1 MKIVK
6 LISLT
11 LAAIVLTA
19 CHPFGTSNLET
30 PSPLPTFTPTA
41 QVQELWSESVGN
53 GTNSLGLRFAIGY
66 SDGLLYTTDAG
77 GDVQATDAKTGDKVW
92 NVSVGED
99 VTSGASAGNGIVIV
113 GTDMGHAIALDAKT
127 GQQKWDADVGNQMLA
142 PAQIANNIVILK
154 TVADTLIALDASSG
168 RQLWNFV
175 NDAPTLI
182 LRLGSTP
189 QIAGNNVYVGFA
201 SGRLSALGL
210 QMGDILWQQQIAL
223 PRGANAVQQMVDIDA
238 DPVLQSDR
246 LYTATYQGNIAALGL
261 SDGRTIWSHS
271 ISTYT
276 GLVADQSAVYVTD
289 AKGYVWAFSASDGRV
304 IWRQK
309 KLRAR
314 VLTAP
319 SLMANYIVVA
329 DAEGYLHWIDTQTGQ
344 FAARAMV
351 ADNEVISSQPLV
363 VGNQVF
369 VLTDA
374 GHLKAYQLG
383 K

>member
-6 LISLT
+6 LISLA
-11 LAAIVLTA
+11 LVAVALTA
-19 CHPFGTSNLET
+19 CHPFGTSNLEA
-30 PSPLPTFTPTA
+30 PAALPTFTPTVA
-41 QVQELWSESVGN
+41 VQELWSESVGN
-53 GTNSLGLRFAIGY
+53 GSNDLGLRFAIGY
-66 SDGLLYTTDAG
+66 SDGLVYTTDASG
-77 GDVQATDAKTGDKVW
+77 YVQATDAKTGDEVW
-92 NVSVGED
+92 GMNVGEA
-99 VTSGASAGNGIVIV
+99 VTSGASAGDGLVVV
-113 GTDMGHAIALDAKT
+113 GTDTGHAIALDAKT
-127 GQQKWDADVGNQMLA
+127 GKQKWDADVGNQMLA
-142 PAQIANNIVILK
+142 PAQIANNIVIVK
-154 TVADTLIALDASSG
+154 TVADTLMALDASSG
-168 RQLWNFV
+168 RQLWDFV

-189 QIAGNNVYVGFA
+189 QIAGNNVYVGFS

-210 QMGDILWQQQIAL
+210 QMGDILWQQQVAL

-246 LYTATYQGNIAALGL
+246 VYTATYQGNIAALGL
-261 SDGRTIWSHS
+261 SDGHTIWSHS

-276 GLVADQSAVYVTD
+276 GLVADQNAVYITD
-289 AKGYVWAFSASDGRV
+289 AKGYVWAFSTVDGRV

-314 VLTAP
+314 ILTAP
-319 SLMANYIVVA
+319 VLMANNIVVA

-344 FAARAMV
+344 FAAQAAV
-351 ADNEVISSQPLV
+351 AEDEVISSQPLV

-369 VLTDA
+369 VVTDA
-374 GHLKAYQLG
+374 GYLKAYQVG